1 MANAPTTGKNL
12 QGILKFIKIL
22 PAMKSVRFSL
32 PLWFATS
39 VVLLADSSPPATPE
53 DGLPEFEVLE
63 SRTERVLREEPAPLP
78 DMKPVRKVVD
88 VTVDVVKDPKIP
100 EPQEPAPTVVDPEK
114 AAALRVLMAAR
125 PRPVFLNLS
134 AVVYDHECTLL
145 RWRVMGTQGTQGTQR
160 KRVIQGTQVPQVP
173 QGIEYEAW
181 SNIDW
186 ELLCGHGR
194 LTHNG
199 VEYNLFASLFLYDTA
214 GLQRRAVR
222 LGTPYVPPQIPGLPP
237 DETPAFV
244 VTKGDAADAAATAP
258 ITALH
263 EYFTA
268 HRAEL
273 VAALDARKEAQRQRE
288 AELRANPP
296 EPEDVTVKF
305 WQRENQVTRPT
316 PSEASVTTTPPDA
329 PQPNN
334 AP

>member
-1 MANAPTTGKNL
+1 
-12 QGILKFIKIL
+12 
-22 PAMKSVRFSL
+22 MKSVRFSL

-78 DMKPVRKVVD
+78 DMKPVKKVVD

-100 EPQEPAPTVVDPEK
+100 EPQEPAPATIDPEK
-114 AAALRVLMAAR
+114 AAALRALMAAR

-134 AVVYDHECTLL
+134 AMVYDHECTLL
-145 RWRVMGTQGTQGTQR
+145 RWRVMGTQGTRGTQR
-160 KRVIQGTQVPQVP
+160 TRVIQGTQVPQVP
-173 QGIEYEAW
+173 QVTQVTQGIEYEAW

-186 ELLCGHGR
+186 ELLCGQGK

-214 GLQRRAVR
+214 VLRRRAVR
-222 LGTPYVPPQIPGLPP
+222 LGTPYVPPQIPDLPP

-296 EPEDVTVKF
+296 EPEDVHIRIWKK
-305 WQRENQVTRPT
+305 EPEPT
-316 PSEASVTTTPPDA
+316 PSATLP
-329 PQPNN
+329 
-334 AP
+334 